1 MDVRVGEPGRRSM
14 RLGDEFDS
22 LGVSLESILE
32 IRKLRRSVCGAHGC
46 SAPPPSQ
53 STEPFVE

>member
-1 MDVRVGEPGRRSM
+1 MDVRKSWGAWQT